1 MALNSEQSV
10 PERQPIV
17 VLGAGVVGLSSALF
31 LSDDPENQVTVVAK
45 FMPGDFDIEYT
56 SPWAG
61 ANVLPMAAEADSR
74 WERRTWEHLRKLTEN
89 EPSAGI
95 HFQNTRVYRRDKDAP
110 EYPSSNFYDALFSKD
125 PWYKTM
131 FDGYRELSADEIP
144 AGHDSGCEFTSLCIN
159 TQIFLPWLASRCLA
173 NGVVFKRAVVKH
185 VADAAAFAGGSSSG
199 SPSSSPP
206 PPTIVV
212 NATGLGALK
221 LGGVEDQSMV
231 PARGQIVVVRNEAPY
246 MIATSGT
253 EDGGVEVCY
262 AMTRAAGGGTVLG
275 GTYDK
280 GNWDPTPEPN
290 VAVRI
295 MTRAVELCPELAGG
309 KGVAGLDIIRHGVG
323 LRPLRTKGVRIEAES
338 VASPDGAGSVS
349 VVHNYGHAGWGYQG
363 SFGCAE
369 RVVELV
375 KEIQSAAKAAAA

>member
-1 MALNSEQSV
+1 M
-10 PERQPIV
+10 
-17 VLGAGVVGLSSALF
+17 
-31 LSDDPENQVTVVAK
+31 
-45 FMPGDFDIEYT
+45 
-56 SPWAG
+56 
-61 ANVLPMAAEADSR
+61 
-74 WERRTWEHLRKLTEN
+74 
-89 EPSAGI
+89 
-95 HFQNTRVYRRDKDAP
+95 YRRDKDAP
-110 EYPSSNFYDALFSKD
+110 EYPSSNFYDALFAKD

-173 NGVVFKRAVVKH
+173 NGVVFKRAIVKH
-185 VADAAAFAGGSSSG
+185 VADAAAFASGSSS
-199 SPSSSPP
+199 SSS

-221 LGGVEDQSMV
+221 LGGVEDQSMI

-290 VAVRI
+290 IALRI

-309 KGVAGLDIIRHGVG
+309 KGVAGLDIVRHGVG

-375 KEIQSAAKAAAA
+375 KEIQSAAKAGAA